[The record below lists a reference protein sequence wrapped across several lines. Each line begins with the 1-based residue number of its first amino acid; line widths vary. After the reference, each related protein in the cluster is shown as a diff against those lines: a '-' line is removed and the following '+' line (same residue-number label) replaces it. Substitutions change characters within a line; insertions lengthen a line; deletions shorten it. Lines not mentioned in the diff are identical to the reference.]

1 MNTFTNKHRKNSIKN
16 SLSLYGII
24 GSDKVNVPLLDA
36 AEEALRGGITMLQ
49 LREKT
54 LPIEEFIWEGRA
66 LKSLCVKYGVPLIIN
81 DNVEVAK
88 EVGADGIHLGIGDA
102 DINAARRIL
111 GQNTIIGASAHNI
124 REAVEA
130 ERKGADYLGVGAA
143 FGSGSKDNAVSLS
156 GLQIYQEISSRVSI
170 PIVAIGGITS
180 ANLMKLRGL
189 GISGIALISAIFGTA
204 NIEAETAR
212 FAQLVKEFLD

>member
-24 GSDKVNVPLLDA
+24 GSDNVNVPLLDA

-88 EVGADGIHLGIGDA
+88 EVGADGIHLGAGDA

-111 GQNTIIGASAHNI
+111 GQNAIIGASAHNI

-180 ANLMKLRGL
+180 ANLMKLKGL

-204 NIEAETAR
+204 NIEAETVR

>member
-24 GSDKVNVPLLDA
+24 GSDNVNVPLLDA

-88 EVGADGIHLGIGDA
+88 EVGADGIHLGAGDA

-111 GQNTIIGASAHNI
+111 GQNAIIGASAHNI

-180 ANLMKLRGL
+180 ANLMKLKGL
-189 GISGIALISAIFGTA
+189 GISGIALISAIFVTA
-204 NIEAETAR
+204 NIEAETVR
-212 FAQLVKEFLD
+212 FAQLVKKFLD

>member
-1 MNTFTNKHRKNSIKN
+1 MNTFTNEHRKNSIKN
-16 SLSLYGII
+16 SLRLYGII
-24 GSDKVNVPLLDA
+24 GSDNVNVPLLDA

-54 LPIEEFIWEGRA
+54 LPIEECIWEGRA
-66 LKSLCVKYGVPLIIN
+66 LKSLCVRYGVPLIIN

-88 EVGADGIHLGIGDA
+88 EVGADGIHLGVGDP

-111 GQNTIIGASAHNI
+111 GQNAIIGASAHNI

-143 FGSGSKDNAVSLS
+143 FGSGSKGNAVSLS

-189 GISGIALISAIFGTA
+189 GISGIALISAIFGTE
-204 NIEAETAR
+204 NIEVETAR

>member
-24 GSDKVNVPLLDA
+24 GSDNVNVPLLDA

-88 EVGADGIHLGIGDA
+88 EVGADGIHLGVGDA

-111 GQNTIIGASAHNI
+111 GQNAIIGASAHNI

-143 FGSGSKDNAVSLS
+143 FGSGSKDNAASLS

-180 ANLMKLRGL
+180 ANLMKLKGL

-204 NIEAETAR
+204 NIEAETVR

>member
-24 GSDKVNVPLLDA
+24 GSDNVNVPLLDA

-88 EVGADGIHLGIGDA
+88 EVGADGIHLGAGDA

-111 GQNTIIGASAHNI
+111 GQNAIIGASAHNI

-204 NIEAETAR
+204 NIEAETVR

>member
-16 SLSLYGII
+16 SLILYGII
-24 GSDKVNVPLLDA
+24 GSDNVNVSLLDA

-66 LKSLCVKYGVPLIIN
+66 LKPLCVKYGVPLIIN

-88 EVGADGIHLGIGDA
+88 EVGADGIHLGAGDA

-111 GQNTIIGASAHNI
+111 GQNAIIGASAHNI

-204 NIEAETAR
+204 NIEAETVR

>member
-24 GSDKVNVPLLDA
+24 GSDNVNVPLLDA

-54 LPIEEFIWEGRA
+54 LPIEEFIWEVRA

-88 EVGADGIHLGIGDA
+88 EVGADGIHLGVGDA

-111 GQNTIIGASAHNI
+111 GQNAIIGASAHNI

-143 FGSGSKDNAVSLS
+143 FGSGSKDNAASLS

-180 ANLMKLRGL
+180 ANLMKLKGL

-204 NIEAETAR
+204 NIEAETVR

>member
-24 GSDKVNVPLLDA
+24 GSDNVNVQLLDA

-81 DNVEVAK
+81 DNAEVAK
-88 EVGADGIHLGIGDA
+88 EVGAEGIHLGIGDP

-111 GQNTIIGASAHNI
+111 GQNAIIGASAHNI

-189 GISGIALISAIFGTA
+189 GISGIALISAIFGTE

-212 FAQLVKEFLD
+212 FAQLMKEFLD